1 MFLSVC
7 SRSMAIV
14 WQEYPRM
21 SGQYAGYSGRPA
33 ASAGAVE
40 TGESGTAGIAGE
52 IKCREQ
58 EALSRKSESDRTES
72 EISSTEQAIA
82 GIMQR
87 VKEKARDRDERIRK
101 LMERRQSFEAVGG
114 LTGGERAVPLTAGT
128 KGESDT
134 DAFIRCAK
142 AEIADTLHAIDDSRA
157 RARDSE
163 VERSY
168 RQISRERLGIV
179 GEQEAGRSES
189 EATGREPEG
198 SEYLQRSQDKDRG
211 R

>member
-1 MFLSVC
+1 MKELQKTIMERGRILYERITGYF
-7 SRSMAIV
+7 RGNHGDF
-14 WQEYPRM
+14 QM
-21 SGQYAGYSGRPA
+21 SGRHAGYSREPA
-33 ASAGAVE
+33 VSAGAVE

-87 VKEKARDRDERIRK
+87 VKEKARERDERIRK

-134 DAFIRCAK
+134 DAFIPVSY
-142 AEIADTLHAIDDSRA
+142 THLH
-157 RARDSE
+157 
-163 VERSY
+163 
-168 RQISRERLGIV
+168 L
-179 GEQEAGRSES
+179 
-189 EATGREPEG
+189 
-198 SEYLQRSQDKDRG
+198 
-211 R
+211 